1 MTLRP
6 AVTEQERSE
15 TLANKRDADHH
26 SERTAWVPVDAEQ
39 QSPEFHAHDRG
50 STAAAPARSRRRA
63 TARRATNRRATA
75 RSRQSDTEASII
87 DFLTQRPGSTVGDL
101 AKGLNLD
108 PESVSTRLTQVA
120 KTGEIKK
127 TFPRLQPQAT
137 SATQAPAPTP
147 SLTLSPSSV
156 RPHPSAITSRP
167 PR

>member
-1 MTLRP
+1 MPSVEILNRASERDARP

-63 TARRATNRRATA
+63 TARRASNRRATA

-87 DFLTQRPGSTVGDL
+87 DFLTQHPGSTVGDL

-108 PESVSTRLTQVA
+108 PESVSTRLTQLA

-127 TFPRLQPQAT
+127 TFHGYNPTQPARPRHP
-137 SATQAPAPTP
+137 
-147 SLTLSPSSV
+147 
-156 RPHPSAITSRP
+156 RPLRRSR
-167 PR
+167 